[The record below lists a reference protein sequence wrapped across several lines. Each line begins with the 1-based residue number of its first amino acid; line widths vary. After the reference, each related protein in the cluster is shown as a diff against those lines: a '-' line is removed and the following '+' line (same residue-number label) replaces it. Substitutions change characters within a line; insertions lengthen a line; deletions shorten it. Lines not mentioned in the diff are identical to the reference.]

1 MLGRCV
7 PEAELGRCVPEG
19 ELGQSVP
26 WPVPWALGSLPA
38 AGVVTVQKALC
49 LAALAR
55 SDRRHG
61 QTGCGLGGS
70 RLPAAMALVFRRL
83 ERPRP
88 LQPQK
93 LRGLGG
99 ESWPDAGRPRSA
111 EPTTRTLNYGGLG

>member
-19 ELGQSVP
+19 ELGQYVP
-26 WPVPWALGSLPA
+26 WPVPWVLGSLPA

-70 RLPAAMALVFRRL
+70 RLPAGDGPCFQTPREAQTPPAT
-83 ERPRP
+83 ETPRP
-88 LQPQK
+88 W
-93 LRGLGG
+93 RGVL
-99 ESWPDAGRPRSA
+99 A
-111 EPTTRTLNYGGLG
+111 